1 MLENFDKTE
10 LEILTE
16 VHPWQLNLDQSRLCF
31 SALTMEDCS
40 TFRPGRCWDLRTGG
54 YDYVDASVLSWHYNT
69 GTSAT
74 AMTGFLGRS
83 SARVRFLCCFFLA
96 SWCEAALRTASF
108 GSTLW
113 VVKSLRA
120 SGNLEI
126 SVNTFSKT
134 IH

>member
-31 SALTMEDCS
+31 SASTMEDCG

-74 AMTGFLGRS
+74 AMTGFL
-83 SARVRFLCCFFLA
+83 VVQVHV
-96 SWCEAALRTASF
+96 F
-108 GSTLW
+108 GSCAVFFWRLGAKPHF
-113 VVKSLRA
+113 VLHHLGRRF
-120 SGNLEI
+120 GL
-126 SVNTFSKT
+126 
-134 IH
+134 